1 MFDFYK
7 KYKDRIELPPEV
19 LENVV
24 IEYRA
29 RPDQK
34 VKFVYVISDTGRTQ
48 ENFITENMNQ
58 VFKGIYTKK
67 IMLFCEEHLMY
78 YITEQDMT
86 DTELTESKEYSIDMN
101 LTETDATRYSKI
113 NEILIC
119 KELKEESTVKSLMD
133 EYYIEKQLTDRL
145 FN

>member
-1 MFDFYK
+1 
-7 KYKDRIELPPEV
+7 
-19 LENVV
+19 
-24 IEYRA
+24 
-29 RPDQK
+29 
-34 VKFVYVISDTGRTQ
+34 
-48 ENFITENMNQ
+48 
-58 VFKGIYTKK
+58 
-67 IMLFCEEHLMY
+67 MLFCEEHLMY